1 MRSSAVNL
9 ILVLSALF
17 YYDALSQETPAPL
30 LSVILQDDDIGN
42 ATEQDDPSA
51 NNKIKIPPLPS
62 IIGNAYPSPPREEE
76 IVSAME
82 EVLQPLKPEQ
92 PPKKQPGNVVASL
105 PAPIISYTKKNENV
119 VDFTKRIY
127 SSLGTKSI
135 ADLAIDFKN
144 DFEVLNEDNNK
155 LGEELN
161 SLYEMR
167 LDDLKRSVLHAKKM
181 RDLLD
186 ILESN

>member
-17 YYDALSQETPAPL
+17 CYDALSQETPAPL
-30 LSVILQDDDIGN
+30 LSVIAQDEDFGN
-42 ATEQDDPSA
+42 ATDQDDPSA
-51 NNKIKIPPLPS
+51 SIKIKIPPLPS
-62 IIGNAYPSPPREEE
+62 IIGNPYPTPPREEE
-76 IVSAME
+76 IVSAMDE
-82 EVLQPLKPEQ
+82 PLKPEQ
-92 PPKKQPGNVVASL
+92 PPKKQPWIVVAPL
-105 PAPIISYTKKNENV
+105 PSPTTSYTKKNEDV

-127 SSLGTKSI
+127 SSLGTKSV
-135 ADLAIDFKN
+135 ADLAMDFKS
-144 DFEVLNEDNNK
+144 DFEILNEDNNK

-161 SLYEMR
+161 GLYEMR